1 MKIRSIISVL
11 LLVTASLSGSVLGAS
26 GTAEADSAYKS
37 GDFERAITLYE
48 EIADKDGVSAG
59 LLYNL
64 GNANVEAHDYGKA
77 VLYYERALRLDP
89 SDKEIR
95 RNLRYVTAKVE
106 DANRSELKGKR
117 LKITPDEQSFFQS
130 VYTSLACE
138 RSSDMW
144 AAWGAALFLLSLTGV
159 ALYMFS
165 RNVPVRKIG
174 FFGALA
180 GICLSIAAIT
190 CAFAAAGHYDTHE
203 EGVLTGYKVEL
214 FNTPEANSQSIGA
227 SLTRGTKV
235 RIVGEETDVE
245 GEVTWYRVRLNSD
258 FIGWVRA
265 ADLTVI

>member
-1 MKIRSIISVL
+1 MKFRSIISVL
-11 LLVTASLSGSVLGAS
+11 LLVAATLSGSMSGAVL
-26 GTAEADSAYKS
+26 TAEADSAYKS

-48 EIADKDGVSAG
+48 EIAENDGISAG

-64 GNANVEAHDYGKA
+64 GNASVEAHDYGKA

-89 SDKEIR
+89 SNKEIR
-95 RNLRYVTAKVE
+95 RNLKYVTAKVE

-130 VYTSLACE
+130 VYTTLACE

-144 AAWGAALFLLSLTGV
+144 AVWGAVLFLLSLTGV

-165 RNVPVRKIG
+165 RNVPVRKLG
-174 FFGALA
+174 FFGALTC
-180 GICLSIAAIT
+180 IFLSIGAII

-214 FNTPEANSQSIGA
+214 YNSPEANSQGTGT

-235 RIVGEETDVE
+235 RIVSEETDVE
-245 GEVTWYRVRLNSD
+245 GEVTWYRIRLNSD

-265 ADLTVI
+265 SELTVI

>member
-1 MKIRSIISVL
+1 MKIRGIISVL
-11 LLVTASLSGSVLGAS
+11 MFAAAALSAHTSAAVI
-26 GTAEADSAYKS
+26 TAEADSAYKA

-48 EIADKDGVSAG
+48 ELADKEGVSPG

-64 GNANVEAHDYGKA
+64 GNASVEAHDYGKA
-77 VLYYERALRLDP
+77 VLCYEKALRLDP
-89 SDKEIR
+89 SNKEIR
-95 RNLRYVTAKVE
+95 RNLEYVTAKVE

-130 VYTSLACE
+130 IYTSLACE

-144 AAWGAALFLLSLTGV
+144 AVWGAGLFLLSLAGV

-165 RNVPVRKIG
+165 RNVPVRKLG
-174 FFGALA
+174 FFGAFA
-180 GICLSIAAIT
+180 GLCLSVAAIV

-203 EGVLTGYKVEL
+203 EGVLTGYKVDL
-214 FNTPEANSQSIGA
+214 YNTPEAGSQTVGTV
-227 SLTRGTKV
+227 LTRGTKV
-235 RIVGEETDVE
+235 RIVAEETDVE

>member
-1 MKIRSIISVL
+1 MKIRSLISVL
-11 LLVTASLSGSVLGAS
+11 LLVTATLSGNISAAGL
-26 GTAEADSAYKS
+26 TAEADSAYKS

-48 EIADKDGVSAG
+48 EIAENDGTSAG

-64 GNANVEAHDYGKA
+64 GNASVEAHDYGKA

-89 SDKEIR
+89 SNKEIR
-95 RNLRYVTAKVE
+95 RNLKYVTAKVE

-117 LKITPDEQSFFQS
+117 LKVTPDEQSFFQS
-130 VYTSLACE
+130 IYTTLACE

-144 AAWGAALFLLSLTGV
+144 AVWAAILFLLSLAGA

-165 RNVPVRKIG
+165 RNVPVRKVG
-174 FFGALA
+174 FFGALTC
-180 GICLSIAAIT
+180 ICFSIGAVI

-214 FNTPEANSQSIGA
+214 YNSPEAKAQSTGP

-235 RIVGEETDVE
+235 RIVAEETDVE

-258 FIGWVRA
+258 FIGWVKA
-265 ADLTVI
+265 SELTVI